1 MEKKGVSS
9 NKQYKIGI
17 VDDQIQI
24 PVSLAEL
31 LEHYGFKTFHCFN
44 GKDAIRIS
52 KEEKPDLL
60 LLDIVMPEVGGFDV
74 AKALPDQKVI
84 FMTGYEV
91 DLKKV
96 KSFKNCVG
104 FLKKP
109 VTIEELLLTIKKV
122 LKINSAKI

>member
-1 MEKKGVSS
+1 MVSQKNSNSKKV
-9 NKQYKIGI
+9 YKIGI

-24 PVSLAEL
+24 PVSLSEL

-44 GKDAIRIS
+44 GKDAIKMS
-52 KEEKPDLL
+52 KEERPDLL

-91 DLKKV
+91 DEKKV

-109 VTIEELLLTIKKV
+109 VTIDDLLNTIKKV
-122 LKINSAKI
+122 LKITSL